1 MIDGSSR
8 RQTKVERVIDEYDL
22 ESWGDRL
29 EAKWVGDGTER
40 TSLRDLAAEFNRAVL
55 RAAVR
60 DAGGSMVESD
70 IETLYRTLTDDD
82 VSRSETVR
90 KRRELER
97 TGVDIDAVSSDFV
110 THQTIYTYLTNV
122 RDASLPEADTED
134 RLERKTETVQRL
146 AGRTQVVTES
156 TLEEL
161 GNAGEIADRDY
172 EVFVD
177 VRTICG
183 NCGADY
189 PIATLLDQ
197 GGCDCEIADGS

>member
-82 VSRSETVR
+82 VSAPRRSES
-90 KRRELER
+90 
-97 TGVDIDAVSSDFV
+97 AV
-110 THQTIYTYLTNV
+110 NWN
-122 RDASLPEADTED
+122 E
-134 RLERKTETVQRL
+134 
-146 AGRTQVVTES
+146 QVS
-156 TLEEL
+156 
-161 GNAGEIADRDY
+161 ISMRS
-172 EVFVD
+172 
-177 VRTICG
+177 VRTSSRIKRS
-183 NCGADY
+183 
-189 PIATLLDQ
+189 IRT
-197 GGCDCEIADGS
+197 